1 MEVAGN
7 YREDGYAH
15 LKALVEPRMAQAF
28 LQRLTKDLGRTAL
41 PLRGEAARPG
51 VLKRSAL
58 QVYGADY
65 SPMLFFLWGLTPLI
79 SRLTGCELLP
89 SYDFFR
95 VYRAGD
101 VCRVH
106 SDRESCE
113 HSLSLT
119 LDYSDGKVW
128 DLQVGKTALSGRR
141 KHVTEDFEGEEHVSI
156 GMQPGDAVLYRGVHR
171 RHGRMEPNPNRW
183 SAHLFMHWVERD
195 GPYRDHAFEGQD
207 LEAPAK
213 VNFG

>member
-1 MEVAGN
+1 MEVAGD
-7 YREDGYAH
+7 YQADGYAH
-15 LKALVEPRMAQAF
+15 LKALIEPRMAQLF

-41 PLRGEAARPG
+41 PLRGKASHPG
-51 VLKRSAL
+51 VLKRPAL

-65 SPMLFFLWGLTPLI
+65 APMTFFLWGLTPVM
-79 SRLTGCELLP
+79 SRLVGRELLP
-89 SYDFFR
+89 TYDFFR
-95 VYRAGD
+95 IYRAGD

-119 LDYSDGKVW
+119 LDYSDGKAW
-128 DLQVGKTALSGRR
+128 DLQVGKRPLAGRQ
-141 KHVTEDFEGEEHVSI
+141 KHVTEDFEGEDHVSI
-156 GMQPGDAVLYRGVHR
+156 AMQPGDAVLYRGIHR

-183 SAHLFMHWVERD
+183 SAHLFLHWVERD
-195 GPYRDHAFEGQD
+195 GPYAEHAFEGAD
-207 LEAPAK
+207 PEGAVK